1 MSKVS
6 QVNLEEEKTVII
18 KKVRE
23 IKAPLKPHYYDRP
36 DIIEIGID
44 EVGRG
49 PLFGRVYTACVIL
62 PKSDFKFGLIKDSK
76 KFTSKKKLAEVAEYI
91 MKNSVAYSISYQD
104 EKTIDTINIKQATF
118 KAMHNAIKNIIDE
131 NNLVNSECGLL
142 VDGNDFKPYLYINDD
157 EMLETIQSTLII
169 GGDAL
174 YCSIAAASIIA
185 KYAHDAYILDLCKR
199 HPKLDEYYNLSKN
212 MGYGTKAHIDGIL
225 KHGVT
230 QWHRKTFGQTCK
242 TAVENTE
249 FLEL

>member
-6 QVNLEEEKTVII
+6 RVNLEEEKTVII

-62 PKSDFKFGLIKDSK
+62 PKSDFKFELIKDSK

-91 MKNSVAYSISYQD
+91 MKNSIAFSIAYID
-104 EKTIDTINIKQATF
+104 EKTIDAINIKQSTF

-131 NNLVNSECGLL
+131 NNLVKADCGLL
-142 VDGNDFKPYLYINDD
+142 IDGNDFKPYTYINDD
-157 EMLETIQSTLII
+157 DMIESIQSTLIV

-174 YCSIAAASIIA
+174 YSSIAAASIVA
-185 KYAHDAYILDLCKR
+185 KYAHDTYILDLCR
-199 HPKLDEYYNLSKN
+199 QYPKLDEYYNLSKN

-225 KHGVT
+225 EYGIT
-230 QWHRKTFGQTCK
+230 QWHRKTFGQVCK
-242 TAVENTE
+242 NAVANTE
-249 FLEL
+249 FL

>member
-6 QVNLEEEKTVII
+6 RVNLEEEKTVII

-23 IKAPLKPHYYDRP
+23 IKPPLNHRYYDRP

-62 PKSDFKFGLIKDSK
+62 PKSDFKFELIKDSK

-91 MKNSVAYSISYQD
+91 MKNAIAFAISYID
-104 EKTIDTINIKQATF
+104 EQTIDALNIKQAKF

-131 NNLVNSECGLL
+131 NNLVKSDCGLL
-142 VDGNDFKPYLYINDD
+142 VDGNDFKPYTYINDD
-157 EMLETIQSTLII
+157 EMIESIQSTLVV
-169 GGDAL
+169 GGDSL

-185 KYAHDAYILDLCKR
+185 KYAHDTYILDLCKR

-225 KHGVT
+225 EHGIT
-230 QWHRKTFGQTCK
+230 QWHRKTFGQVCK
-242 TAVENTE
+242 NAVANTE
-249 FLEL
+249 FL